1 MISFLGKNGLLILNY
16 EEIYT
21 LFCPQPFN
29 RIEIYENGD
38 VYNCCPQFISFY
50 KIGNIFNTPFSEI
63 WNGANVKELRKKI
76 LNGDFSL
83 CDDICPR
90 KTKEESNYKNYSE
103 IVSEFPEEISIS
115 SDNSCN
121 IKCKICRDDVTTTK
135 YDKTKLEEEIDN
147 IWLPIFKN
155 AKLLRFGCSG
165 EPFASYKEISII
177 KKAAQRYPH
186 LKFHFHTNGILAN
199 EKLLKELNVY
209 NKIDT
214 ITVSMH
220 SASRWTYNKIIIGG
234 KYDKLMCNLK
244 LYSKMKKENLIK
256 NFRMIFVVY
265 SENYKDMPKFVKLA
279 RKYNAIAE
287 FWALR
292 KVETTKIG
300 REFDKYSIINKNHKK
315 HKSFLK
321 IINNPIFNS
330 ENVHL
335 YPEIKA
341 FLCKG

>member
-1 MISFLGKNGLLILNY
+1 M
-16 EEIYT
+16 
-21 LFCPQPFN
+21 FCPQPFN

-38 VYNCCPQFISFY
+38 VYNCCPPFINYYS
-50 KIGNIFNTPFSEI
+50 IGNIFENKFEDI
-63 WNGANVKELRKKI
+63 WNSDKAVELREKI
-76 LNGDFSL
+76 LNEDFSL
-83 CDDICPR
+83 CSDLCNR
-90 KTKEESNYKNYSE
+90 KNNSEINTLNYKK
-103 IVSEFPEEISIS
+103 IVKEFPQEISIS

-121 IKCKICRDDVTTTK
+121 VKCKICRDEAYRTQ
-135 YDKTKLEEEIDN
+135 YDKTKIDEEIEN

-177 KKAAQRYPH
+177 KKAVEKYPN

-199 EKLLKELNVY
+199 EKLLKDLNVY

-214 ITVSMH
+214 ITLSLH
-220 SASRWTYNKIIIGG
+220 SASRWIYNKIVVGG
-234 KYDKLMCNLK
+234 KYDKVISNLK
-244 LYSKMKKENLIK
+244 LYSKMKEKGLI
-256 NFRMIFVVY
+256 NHFRMIFVVY

-279 RKYNAIAE
+279 ERHNAIAE

-292 KVETTKIG
+292 PVENTKIG
-300 REFDKYSIINKNHKK
+300 REFEKYAIVNEKHKK

-321 IINNPIFNS
+321 VINNPIFKS

-335 YPEIKA
+335 YPEIQA
-341 FLCKG
+341 LIYKGKNNEL